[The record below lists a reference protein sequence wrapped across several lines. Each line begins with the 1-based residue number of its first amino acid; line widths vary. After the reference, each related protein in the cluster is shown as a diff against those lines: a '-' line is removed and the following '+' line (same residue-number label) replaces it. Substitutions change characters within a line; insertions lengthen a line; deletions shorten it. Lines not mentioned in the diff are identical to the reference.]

1 MGFPYIIIKTKGKG
15 NKMRKTKQVLAA
27 VLSALL
33 CAGMMTG
40 CGNSG
45 ESNTDTTAESAK
57 ETGSVA
63 AKTDGKKTLVIGDTT
78 FNSSNEE
85 NNINPHDDY
94 SGWACIRYGIGET
107 LVKYSD
113 TMEIQ
118 PWLAKEWENVDDLT
132 WKITLQDNVK
142 FSSGRAMDAEAV
154 KQCLEHLIETHD
166 RAKNDLKIASMDAD
180 GQVLTIHT
188 EEPKPA
194 LLNYLG
200 DPYGCIID
208 VDAGFDDG
216 IVAGTGPYIATDCQS
231 DDHLTVVKNENCWN
245 GTPKIDEIT
254 IRTITDGS
262 TLANALLSGE
272 VQAAYGMAYESYPMF
287 DNDAFTFSQIATSR
301 CFFGKMNFDEGSVCA
316 DPAVRKAIAMGIDKN
331 SFVENLLEGNGYT
344 ANGVFPEGSAFGGDK
359 VTTETYDPEG
369 AKEVLED
376 AGWKDTDGDGIREK
390 GGRKLEVK
398 WLTYPSRQELP
409 LLAESAQATLKD
421 IGIDVEINCTADNNK
436 ILEDSSAWDVY
447 AMASVQAPTGDP
459 EYWFT
464 VFATSDATKNQ
475 GKYSSEKLD
484 GLEKQLSAEFDT
496 DKRAELAVK
505 MQQTVLDDNAFVFC
519 SFLKMS
525 MISRANVTGY
535 ESHAC
540 DYYQITADLDI
551 N

>member
-1 MGFPYIIIKTKGKG
+1 M
-15 NKMRKTKQVLAA
+15 
-27 VLSALL
+27 ALL
-33 CAGMMTG
+33 LTVTLTMGLYG
-40 CGNSG
+40 CGSKDAGNS
-45 ESNTDTTAESAK
+45 NDTTATEASAVTEAGSESAK
-57 ETGSVA
+57 AEDTA
-63 AKTDGKKTLVIGDTT
+63 AKKTMVIGDTT

-85 NNINPHDDY
+85 LDVNPHNSY

-113 TMEIQ
+113 DMELE
-118 PWLAKEWENVDDLT
+118 PWLAKEWENTDPLT
-132 WKITLQDNVK
+132 WKITLQDNVT

-154 KQCLEHLIETHD
+154 KQCLEHLLANHD
-166 RAKNDLKIASMDAD
+166 RAAADTKIDSMEAD

-188 EEPKPA
+188 SEPKPA

-231 DDHLTVVKNENCWN
+231 GDHLTLVKNENYWN
-245 GTPKIDEIT
+245 GTPHIDELT
-254 IRTITDGS
+254 IKTITDGN

-287 DNDAFTFSQIATSR
+287 ENDNFTFSQISTSR
-301 CFFGKMNFDEGSVCA
+301 CFFLKMNFNEGSVCT
-316 DPAVRKAIAMGIDKN
+316 DPAVRKAIAMGIDKKG
-331 SFVENLLEGNGYT
+331 FVENLLEGNGYP
-344 ANGVFPEGSAFGGDK
+344 ANGTFPDGSAFGGDK
-359 VTTETYDPEG
+359 VTTESYDPEG
-369 AKEVLED
+369 AKKVLEE
-376 AGWKDTDGDGIREK
+376 AGWTDTDGDGIREK
-390 GGRKLEVK
+390 DGQKLQIK

-421 IGIDVEINCTADNNK
+421 IGIDVDINCTADNNSVVQ
-436 ILEDSSAWDVY
+436 DPAAWDVS
-447 AMASVQAPTGDP
+447 AMANVQAPTGDP

-475 GKYSSEKLD
+475 GAYKNEKLD
-484 GLEKQLSAEFDT
+484 QLEAQLSQEFDT
-496 DKRAELAVK
+496 DKRAELAVQ
-505 MQQTVLDDNAFVFC
+505 MQQTVLDDNAFVYC

-525 MISRANVTGY
+525 QISRENVTGY
-535 ESHAC
+535 TAHAC
-540 DYYQITADLDI
+540 DYYQVTADLDI